1 MKTITIQSEA
11 ELLTKTTQKP
21 FIPNSAEIKWSDVKS
36 INGYELKSL
45 SPDLTNKHCYIYD
58 VETQENKYFQPPFV
72 LELK

>member
-1 MKTITIQSEA
+1 MKTITIQTEA

-21 FIPNSAEIKWSDVKS
+21 FVPYSAEIKWSDVKS

-45 SPDLTNKHCYIYD
+45 SPDVTNKHCYIYD
-58 VETQENKYFQPPFV
+58 AEIQGNKYFQRPFI